1 MSEDGSRRL
10 VHVMSSCKAISI
22 GTACRDVNACTK
34 GHNFPVLRK
43 QKYNAMKGM
52 NVNTDQQCSFGRRAE
67 KIVEASRN
75 GVAYRSLTGRLYD
88 GSSANSVPLSQ
99 GRGSRFYHQDCSRR
113 DANQCRCRFNTKALT
128 ETCMCTECPLLTHIS
143 LVSRRF
149 SM

>member
-22 GTACRDVNACTK
+22 GTACRDANACTK
-34 GHNFPVLRK
+34 GYNFPVLQK
-43 QKYNAMKGM
+43 QKYDAIKALD
-52 NVNTDQQCSFGRRAE
+52 VNTDQQCSTGRRAE
-67 KIVEASRN
+67 KILEASRN

-99 GRGSRFYHQDCSRR
+99 GRGSRFYHQDGSRR
-113 DANQCRCRFNTKALT
+113 DANQCRCRFNTKALNKT
-128 ETCMCTECPLLTHIS
+128 YMCSECPLLTHIS
-143 LVSRRF
+143 VVSRRF